1 MAKLAATLMA
11 GDMSGGGMWQSRCR
25 NPKVGASGI
34 HGRNRSKNKIKKH
47 EQKTIGSISCTIR

>member
-1 MAKLAATLMA
+1 MAKLAATLIA

-34 HGRNRSKNKIKKH
+34 HGRNRSKNKIKTMSRKLLAV
-47 EQKTIGSISCTIR
+47 